1 MKKVLWIFLVTL
13 MLAGLALY
21 SCKDELVQELTGS
34 ILGTVADATTGE
46 PVPTV
51 NVSLEPGGKSALTGS
66 DGNYLFSDLEVGSYT
81 VSISKQ
87 GYTPDSR
94 VIEVEPDKSANG
106 DFLIERIP
114 AVVTVDRDT
123 LDFGDGS
130 DVNSLSFNIVN
141 SGYEDLEWKIEYD
154 CDWIKEI
161 RDSSGVLAYG
171 KTQSI
176 VVFID
181 RDKLVTG
188 KNETVV
194 VVRSSNG
201 SSDLT
206 VLAIGAEREEVV
218 LNTLSVED
226 ITSNSATFYGRIINS
241 GLPKYT
247 ARGFVYS
254 TSSKP
259 TEATA
264 IEVLTSPVTEDSVF
278 SSRVSGLEL
287 GRRYY
292 VRAFAKS
299 DLGTF
304 YSTNE
309 ESFIVQGTDPKV
321 TVLDVSN
328 VNIRELTATFN
339 ATVEA
344 VGDPEYTSRGFV
356 YDTII
361 SPTIYNKVLVA
372 TGTGAGTYSADVKNL
387 EFDKTYYVRAYVES
401 EAGIFYSDAEVAFNT
416 EGEDPV
422 VSVQEVSGINVAQ
435 HTAVFNGTVENAGYP
450 EYAEKGFVYGTLP
463 NPDMSDKCIKVS
475 GTGTGSFSASADEL
489 NDDVIYYVRSYVK
502 TVNGK
507 VIYSSEEVSFMLS
520 AVLPVLTAGTV
531 TDISVATMSAV
542 LNGTVSEIGDPPY
555 TEKGFVYGLM
565 PNPTVSDN
573 AQPVAG
579 TGKGDFSTRV
589 SGVESS
595 KEYYVR
601 AYAKVDTLVIYS
613 NNQVSFIIET
623 VAPEVSVQPV
633 GSINLTSRTAVLN
646 GTVLN
651 VGNPPYTEKGFVYSL
666 TNNPTLADVKIAVSG
681 SGSGPYSAVVEDLQL
696 DVTYYVRAYA
706 ISNGEVVYSPESV
719 QLSTK
724 SSLPELTVQN
734 VTNINISEGTAI
746 FNGTITSMGNPEYY
760 ERGFVFGQ
768 ISNPTLNDNV
778 VISEGDGLG
787 AYRSE
792 AKGLEMNT
800 QYYVRAY
807 AVSIAGISYS
817 SNEVIFTTEPELPS
831 VSVQTVS
838 NINIANRTA
847 IFNGTVDNVGN
858 PAYSEKGFVY
868 GVKENPTIY
877 DNKVTVEG
885 SGSGLFSIQV
895 SGFVLDQKYYVRSY
909 AINEG
914 GVAYSSTNTSFTI
927 SVIPAEISVLPV
939 IGMDYTAQTA
949 VLRGSVQSVGD
960 PSYTEKGF
968 VYSTSNESPSLCEN
982 QMAVNG
988 TGLGGFSAEIT
999 DVRTDISYY
1008 VWAYSVNGGQRYY
1021 SNSYEKFT
1029 LSPVLPELEI
1039 REVSNM
1045 DIPSRSVT
1053 LNASV
1058 IEEGQ
1063 PIYKER
1069 GFVYG
1074 KDSNPTV
1081 EDSKVI
1087 VDGTGTG
1094 FYSAEIDNI
1103 SLNSKYYIRAYA
1115 INGNAN
1121 TITYSDNETSFTM
1134 SIVPPTVD
1142 ILPVTDVNNAG
1153 KKAVFN
1159 GTVLNA
1165 GDPQYTERGFVY
1177 GKTTNPLMC
1186 DGKIVAAGTGIG
1198 NYSASAENLQ
1208 ADIDYNIW
1216 AYVTTVEDTYYS
1228 DTYTSLFIYEGSPIL
1243 PKLTTQSPTD
1253 VNFETGTAVF
1263 VGTVTDEGYPPYTER
1278 GFVYSLSNSEPTIY
1292 DNRVI
1297 SFGKG
1302 ITGTYNASVTD
1313 LSKGDVYIRAY
1324 AMNDA
1329 GVAYGNTI
1337 MITSKYKE
1345 LPTLGLMVQSEN
1357 TGIGTWDAVNSICE
1371 NSKLG
1376 GFSDWRLPTLS
1387 ELQSMY
1393 SIKDYIGGFDGRYDR
1408 YWSTDYTIK
1417 DYTDYQNVK
1426 EYYTVDFED
1435 GEVRSISVNVPGLDP
1450 TENGRCVRTLR

>member
-1 MKKVLWIFLVTL
+1 M
-13 MLAGLALY
+13 
-21 SCKDELVQELTGS
+21 
-34 ILGTVADATTGE
+34 
-46 PVPTV
+46 
-51 NVSLEPGGKSALTGS
+51 
-66 DGNYLFSDLEVGSYT
+66 
-81 VSISKQ
+81 
-87 GYTPDSR
+87 
-94 VIEVEPDKSANG
+94 
-106 DFLIERIP
+106 
-114 AVVTVDRDT
+114 
-123 LDFGDGS
+123 
-130 DVNSLSFNIVN
+130 
-141 SGYEDLEWKIEYD
+141 
-154 CDWIKEI
+154 
-161 RDSSGVLAYG
+161 
-171 KTQSI
+171 
-176 VVFID
+176 
-181 RDKLVTG
+181 
-188 KNETVV
+188 
-194 VVRSSNG
+194 
-201 SSDLT
+201 
-206 VLAIGAEREEVV
+206 
-218 LNTLSVED
+218 
-226 ITSNSATFYGRIINS
+226 
-241 GLPKYT
+241 
-247 ARGFVYS
+247 YS

-328 VNIRELTATFN
+328 VNVRELTATFN

-601 AYAKVDTLVIYS
+601 AYAKVDTLMIYS

-633 GSINLTSRTAVLN
+633 SSINLTSRTAVLN

-696 DVTYYVRAYA
+696 DVTYYVRASA

-792 AKGLEMNT
+792 AKGLKMNT
-800 QYYVRAY
+800 NYYVRAY

-868 GVKENPTIY
+868 GTSSESPELCENRVQI
-877 DNKVTVEG
+877 
-885 SGSGLFSIQV
+885 SGTGIGNFSTMVQSLF
-895 SGFVLDQKYYVRSY
+895 QKTPYYVWVY
-909 AINEG
+909 AINDG
-914 GVAYSSTNTSFTI
+914 QIVYSDNCESFKLLPILPKLKTYDAINVDMSKGKATLSGMITNI
-927 SVIPAEISVLPV
+927 NEA
-939 IGMDYTAQTA
+939 DC
-949 VLRGSVQSVGD
+949 
-960 PSYTEKGF
+960 TEKGF
-968 VYSTSNESPSLCEN
+968 VYNSVGNPTINDVKVVVEED
-982 QMAVNG
+982 VNG
-988 TGLGGFSAEIT
+988 LFNT
-999 DVRTDISYY
+999 DVFD
-1008 VWAYSVNGGQRYY
+1008 
-1021 SNSYEKFT
+1021 
-1029 LSPVLPELEI
+1029 LPVSE
-1039 REVSNM
+1039 NC
-1045 DIPSRSVT
+1045 
-1053 LNASV
+1053 
-1058 IEEGQ
+1058 
-1063 PIYKER
+1063 
-1069 GFVYG
+1069 
-1074 KDSNPTV
+1074 
-1081 EDSKVI
+1081 
-1087 VDGTGTG
+1087 
-1094 FYSAEIDNI
+1094 
-1103 SLNSKYYIRAYA
+1103 YIRTYA
-1115 INGNAN
+1115 IN
-1121 TITYSDNETSFTM
+1121 D
-1134 SIVPPTVD
+1134 D
-1142 ILPVTDVNNAG
+1142 
-1153 KKAVFN
+1153 
-1159 GTVLNA
+1159 
-1165 GDPQYTERGFVY
+1165 
-1177 GKTTNPLMC
+1177 
-1186 DGKIVAAGTGIG
+1186 
-1198 NYSASAENLQ
+1198 
-1208 ADIDYNIW
+1208 
-1216 AYVTTVEDTYYS
+1216 
-1228 DTYTSLFIYEGSPIL
+1228 
-1243 PKLTTQSPTD
+1243 
-1253 VNFETGTAVF
+1253 
-1263 VGTVTDEGYPPYTER
+1263 
-1278 GFVYSLSNSEPTIY
+1278 
-1292 DNRVI
+1292 
-1297 SFGKG
+1297 
-1302 ITGTYNASVTD
+1302 
-1313 LSKGDVYIRAY
+1313 
-1324 AMNDA
+1324 
-1329 GVAYGNTI
+1329 GVAYGNQVTI
-1337 MITSKYKE
+1337 SPDIII
-1345 LPTLGLMVQSEN
+1345 LQNAGIAVQSRDV
-1357 TGIGTWDAVNSICE
+1357 GIGTYDAIEASCE
-1371 NSKLG
+1371 ASDLG
-1376 GFSDWRLPTLS
+1376 NYNDWRLPEMH
-1387 ELQSMY
+1387 ELRILYIQ
-1393 SIKDYIGGFDGRYDR
+1393 KDEIETG
-1408 YWSTDYTIK
+1408 
-1417 DYTDYQNVK
+1417 
-1426 EYYTVDFED
+1426 
-1435 GEVRSISVNVPGLDP
+1435 
-1450 TENGRCVRTLR
+1450 

>member
-1 MKKVLWIFLVTL
+1 MKISLSK
-13 MLAGLALY
+13 AALLLSVFGFTVC
-21 SCKDELVQELTGS
+21 SCNDDLGQELTGS
-34 ILGTVADATTGE
+34 IIGTVADATTGE

-51 NVSLEPGGKSALTGS
+51 SVSLEPGGKSAVTGS
-66 DGNYLFSDLEVGSYT
+66 DGNYLFSELEAGNYT
-81 VSISKQ
+81 VSISKK
-87 GYTPDSR
+87 GYNPDSR
-94 VIEVEPDKSANG
+94 VISVESDKSANG

-114 AVVTVDRDT
+114 SVVTVDRDT
-123 LDFGDGS
+123 LDFGAGS

-141 SGYEDLEWKIEYD
+141 SSYEDLEWKIEYD

-171 KTQSI
+171 RTQSI

-181 RDKLVTG
+181 RELLSEG

-206 VLAIGAEREEVV
+206 VLATGAKREEVV
-218 LNTLSVED
+218 LNTLSVGD

-241 GLPKYT
+241 GMPKYT

-264 IEVLTSPVTEDSVF
+264 IEVLTSPVTVDSVF
-278 SSRVSGLEL
+278 SSRVSDLEL
-287 GRRYY
+287 GQRYY

-309 ESFIVQGTDPKV
+309 ESFTVQGTDPKV

-328 VNIRELTATFN
+328 VNVRELTATFN

-356 YDTII
+356 YDTTS

-387 EFDKTYYVRAYVES
+387 EFDKVYYVRAYVES
-401 EAGIFYSDAEVAFNT
+401 EVGIFYSDKEVVFNT

-422 VSVQEVSGINVAQ
+422 VSVQEVSGISVAQ

-475 GTGTGSFSASADEL
+475 GTGIGSFSASADEL

-573 AQPVAG
+573 VQPVAG

-601 AYAKVDTLVIYS
+601 AYAKVGTLVIYS

-646 GTVLN
+646 GAVLN

-666 TNNPTLADVKIAVSG
+666 TNNPTLEDAKIAVPG

-696 DVTYYVRAYA
+696 DVTYYVKAYA

-746 FNGTITSMGNPEYY
+746 FNGTITNVGSPEYY

-778 VISEGDGLG
+778 IISEGDGLG

-792 AKGLEMNT
+792 AKGLEMNA

-807 AVSIAGISYS
+807 AVSNAGTAYS
-817 SNEVIFTTEPELPS
+817 SNEVIFTTEPGLPS

-847 IFNGTVDNVGN
+847 IFNGTVDNDGN

-914 GVAYSSTNTSFTI
+914 GVAYSSTNTSFII
-927 SVIPAEISVLPV
+927 SIIPAEISVLPV
-939 IGMDYTAQTA
+939 IGMDYTDRTA
-949 VLRGSVQSVGD
+949 VLRGSVQSVGNPPYIEKGFVYGTSSESPELCENRVQISGTGIGNFNAKVQSLFQNTPYYVWVYAIND
-960 PSYTEKGF
+960 GQIVYSDNCESFKLLPVLPKLKTFDAINVDMSNGKATLSGMITNINEADCTEKGF
-968 VYSTSNESPSLCEN
+968 VYNSVGNPTINDVKIVVKED
-982 QMAVNG
+982 VNG
-988 TGLGGFSAEIT
+988 LFNT
-999 DVRTDISYY
+999 DVFD
-1008 VWAYSVNGGQRYY
+1008 
-1021 SNSYEKFT
+1021 
-1029 LSPVLPELEI
+1029 LPV
-1039 REVSNM
+1039 
-1045 DIPSRSVT
+1045 
-1053 LNASV
+1053 
-1058 IEEGQ
+1058 
-1063 PIYKER
+1063 
-1069 GFVYG
+1069 
-1074 KDSNPTV
+1074 
-1081 EDSKVI
+1081 SK
-1087 VDGTGTG
+1087 
-1094 FYSAEIDNI
+1094 NC
-1103 SLNSKYYIRAYA
+1103 YIRTYA
-1115 INGNAN
+1115 IN
-1121 TITYSDNETSFTM
+1121 D
-1134 SIVPPTVD
+1134 D
-1142 ILPVTDVNNAG
+1142 
-1153 KKAVFN
+1153 
-1159 GTVLNA
+1159 
-1165 GDPQYTERGFVY
+1165 
-1177 GKTTNPLMC
+1177 
-1186 DGKIVAAGTGIG
+1186 
-1198 NYSASAENLQ
+1198 
-1208 ADIDYNIW
+1208 
-1216 AYVTTVEDTYYS
+1216 
-1228 DTYTSLFIYEGSPIL
+1228 
-1243 PKLTTQSPTD
+1243 
-1253 VNFETGTAVF
+1253 
-1263 VGTVTDEGYPPYTER
+1263 
-1278 GFVYSLSNSEPTIY
+1278 
-1292 DNRVI
+1292 
-1297 SFGKG
+1297 
-1302 ITGTYNASVTD
+1302 
-1313 LSKGDVYIRAY
+1313 
-1324 AMNDA
+1324 
-1329 GVAYGNTI
+1329 GVAYGNQVTI
-1337 MITSKYKE
+1337 SPDIII
-1345 LPTLGLMVQSEN
+1345 LQNAGIAVQSQDA
-1357 TGIGTWDAVNSICE
+1357 GIGTYDSIEVSCE
-1371 NSKLG
+1371 ASDLG
-1376 GFSDWRLPTLS
+1376 NYNDWRLPEIS
-1387 ELQSMY
+1387 ELRILY
-1393 SIKDYIGGFDGRYDR
+1393 IRKDEIGGFITDPESSGHV
-1408 YWSTDYTIK
+1408 YWSS
-1417 DYTDYQNVK
+1417 
-1426 EYYTVDFED
+1426 
-1435 GEVRSISVNVPGLDP
+1435 SISDSYSKHLSIDFSDGTEGYGL
-1450 TENGRCVRTLR
+1450 EAYSKFSGRAVRTLSLPPEL